1 MMKKFF
7 NNTSRHQ
14 LNPPMVRLDHNE
26 GIQQSSPDHNH
37 KDYYGRY
44 NTTTVRHE
52 SFGVAQ
58 GNTFEGHNQK
68 LLKYIM
74 LLGLIFSVYILT
86 LQPAM
91 AHGEKNLEPYVRMR
105 TIQWYDVQWSKQKFN
120 VNDEVTVTGRFHVAE
135 DWPNSVP
142 KPDAAFL
149 NISTPGPVMI
159 RTERYLNGK
168 PYMNSVALEPGGDYD
183 FKVVLKGRLPGHYHI
198 HPFFNLKD
206 TGQVMG
212 PGTWLDIAGDAADFT
227 NDIQTI
233 NGELINMETFGL
245 GNGISWHSFWALLGT
260 AWLLWWVRRPLF
272 IARYRMLKAGLE
284 DELVTPLDRNIGK
297 AILVGVP
304 VLVFVFYTMTVNL
317 YPKAIPLQASL
328 DKILPLS
335 AQVNTGVVDV
345 ETLRAEYR
353 VSERAMKLS
362 LKIKNGSDKPIQ
374 IGEFA
379 TGSVRFLNK
388 AVPMPEQSN
397 TESVIATDG
406 LSLDKPT
413 PIQPGEQRTVLM
425 TASDVLWESE
435 RLDGLINDADSR
447 IGGLVFFFDNAGERY
462 IASITAAVIPKF
474 N

>member
-1 MMKKFF
+1 MKTFLQKKPHEISIKTIACADS
-7 NNTSRHQ
+7 NEKQ
-14 LNPPMVRLDHNE
+14 QHN
-26 GIQQSSPDHNH
+26 
-37 KDYYGRY
+37 
-44 NTTTVRHE
+44 
-52 SFGVAQ
+52 F
-58 GNTFEGHNQK
+58 
-68 LLKYIM
+68 LKC
-74 LLGLIFSVYILT
+74 LFSLGMIFSVYMLT
-86 LQPAM
+86 LQPVM

-120 VNDEVTVTGRFHVAE
+120 VNDEITVTGKFHVAE
-135 DWPNSVP
+135 DWPISVP

-149 NISTPGPVMI
+149 NISTPGPVLI

-168 PYMNSVALEPGGDYD
+168 PYMNSVALQPGGDYD
-183 FKVVLKGRLPGHYHI
+183 FKVVLKGRLPGRYHI
-198 HPFFNLKD
+198 HPFFNLRD
-206 TGQVMG
+206 AGQVMG
-212 PGTWLDIAGDAADFT
+212 PGAWLDISGNASDFT

-233 NGELINMETFGL
+233 NGALVDMETYGL
-245 GNGISWHSFWALLGT
+245 GNGIFWHSFWALLGT

-297 AILVGVP
+297 AILIGVP
-304 VLVFVFYTMTVNL
+304 LLVFIFYTITVNK

-328 DKILPLS
+328 DQILPLS
-335 AQVNTGVVDV
+335 AQVNAGLVDV

-353 VSERAMKLS
+353 IPERAMKLS

-388 AVPMPEQSN
+388 TVPVPEQNN
-397 TESVIATDG
+397 TESVVATEG
-406 LSLDKPT
+406 LSLDNPT

-447 IGGLVFFFDNAGERY
+447 IGGLVFFFDPEGERY
-462 IASITAAVIPKF
+462 VSSITAAVIPKF

>member
-1 MMKKFF
+1 MLVAVACPNPIAKKQ
-7 NNTSRHQ
+7 NQ
-14 LNPPMVRLDHNE
+14 LL
-26 GIQQSSPDHNH
+26 S
-37 KDYYGRY
+37 Y
-44 NTTTVRHE
+44 
-52 SFGVAQ
+52 
-58 GNTFEGHNQK
+58 
-68 LLKYIM
+68 LL
-74 LLGLIFSVYILT
+74 LLGMILT
-86 LQPAM
+86 VYMLTMQPVM

-120 VNDEVTVTGRFHVAE
+120 VNDEVTVIGKFHVAE
-135 DWPNSVP
+135 DWPISVP

-149 NISTPGPVMI
+149 NISTPGPVLI

-168 PYMNSVALEPGGDYD
+168 PYMNSVALQPGGDYN

-198 HPFFNLKD
+198 HPFFNLRD
-206 TGQVMG
+206 AGQVMG
-212 PGTWLDIAGDAADFT
+212 PGAWLDIAGDAADFT

-233 NGELINMETFGL
+233 NGEMVNMETFGL
-245 GNGISWHSFWALLGT
+245 GNGIFWHSFWALLGT

-272 IARYRMLKAGLE
+272 IDRYRMLKAGLE

-304 VLVFVFYTMTVNL
+304 VLAFAFYTITVNK
-317 YPKAIPLQASL
+317 YPKAIPLQTSL
-328 DKILPLS
+328 DQILPLS
-335 AQVNTGVVDV
+335 AQVNAGVVDV
-345 ETLRAEYR
+345 ETVRAEYR
-353 VSERAMKLS
+353 VSERAMKFS

-388 AVPMPEQSN
+388 AVPVPEQGN
-397 TESVIATDG
+397 AESVVAAEG
-406 LSLDKPT
+406 LNLDNPT

-425 TASDVLWESE
+425 TASDALWESE

-447 IGGLVFFFDNAGERY
+447 IGGLVFFFDSEGERY
-462 IASITAAVIPKF
+462 ISSITSAVIPKF